1 MDRQFVE
8 KPKNAKLDIT
18 IYCQA
23 CGAKLAFS
31 AKVVGKKARCLSC
44 GHIFRVPGIQPTD
57 ATPKTSRSPTKKAA
71 AKRAA
76 PAPSSGLKSEMT
88 DSTVFALPFTDLADA
103 EKNAPSQAAS
113 PLEQLAAEDKGAG
126 RVIADQV
133 ESAQATATALSVM
146 QGLFYLAVIG
156 VTVFLLVHFFG
167 VVLAAWGVLPII
179 VVHGRRIGTRTIFL
193 ATGGSMCAPKP
204 TAPA

>member
-1 MDRQFVE
+1 ME
-8 KPKNAKLDIT
+8 KPKNAKLEIT

-57 ATPKTSRSPTKKAA
+57 ATPKRSRSPTKKAA

-88 DSTVFALPFTDLADA
+88 DSTVFALPYSDLAAA
-103 EKNAPSQAAS
+103 EKKAPGQGAS
-113 PLEQLAAEDKGAG
+113 PLEQLAAEDDGAA
-126 RVIADQV
+126 RVIADQA
-133 ESAQATATALSVM
+133 ESTQATATALSVM

-167 VVLAAWGVLPII
+167 VVPAAWAVLPII
-179 VVHGRRIGTRTIFL
+179 VVHGRRIGTRTVFL
-193 ATGGSMCAPKP
+193 TTGGLMCAPKP
-204 TAPA
+204 ATPA